1 MTVQQPSS
9 YLRAL
14 AEMRG
19 TDLAKALLHC
29 RRKTSGALICKYAP
43 IAQWKDWGFYQM
55 NTSRSMNGILF
66 GTDETA
72 VDKFTNLG
80 MKGAE
85 AADRFT
91 LESDMEC
98 L

>member
-1 MTVQQPSS
+1 
-9 YLRAL
+9 
-14 AEMRG
+14 
-19 TDLAKALLHC
+19 
-29 RRKTSGALICKYAP
+29 
-43 IAQWKDWGFYQM
+43 
-55 NTSRSMNGILF
+55 MNGILF